1 MSDKKIQIIDK
12 NSNNLF
18 PKTTAELV
26 INNDGDDLG
35 GVEENAQ
42 VNVLE
47 TLEIKH
53 GSSTTTVTIVNKKA
67 TIDLSEYAKSS
78 TTLAGYGITNAYTK
92 DETDAKITGALQP
105 KGSILFSELPALSA
119 NYLNFMYNISNSFTT
134 TSDFVEGSG
143 KDYPAGT
150 NVAII
155 NIGTAGSPTYKYDA
169 MPGTFDTS
177 TYDSHIS
184 NSNIHVSSSDR
195 NTWNGK
201 QDTIG
206 DLATIRTGAGK
217 GATAVQP
224 SDLATVATSG
234 SYNDLTNKPTIPV
247 VPSTDQTFD
256 PTSTHPQ
263 SGVAIAGAISDFI
276 SYVEIV

>member
-1 MSDKKIQIIDK
+1 MTDKKIQIIDK
-12 NSNNLF
+12 QNNNLH
-18 PKTTAELV
+18 PKTKGELV
-26 INNDGDDLG
+26 INNDGYNLG
-35 GVEENAQ
+35 GVEANAQ

-67 TIDLSEYAKSS
+67 TIDLSAYAKSS

-105 KGSILFSELPALSA
+105 KGSIQFSQLPAASA

-134 TSDFVEGSG
+134 TNDFVEGAG

-155 NIGTAGSPTYKYDA
+155 NIGTADSPTYKYDA

-184 NSNIHVSSSDR
+184 NSTIHISSSDR

-201 QDTIG
+201 QDAIG
-206 DLATIRTGAGK
+206 DLSTIRSGAAA

-224 SDLATVATSG
+224 GDLATVATSG

-247 VPSTDQTFD
+247 VPTTDQTFD
-256 PTSTHPQ
+256 GTSTHPQ
-263 SGVAIAGAISDFI
+263 SGVAIEGVLSDFVR
-276 SYVEIV
+276 YVEIA

>member
-35 GVEENAQ
+35 GVEANAQ

-256 PTSTHPQ
+256 PTHTSTIR
-263 SGVAIAGAISDFI
+263 SCNCRSN
-276 SYVEIV
+276 